1 MELRADLAVI
11 SKALE
16 QVTEAIGSD
25 IAQSEQQSIQ
35 QTEKTFKRPT
45 TMSIRDYRR
54 AGTASRL
61 RPLSLQYDQYLNLKW
76 GRYKI
81 LYNRPISAFGRASRI
96 SLSD

>member
-1 MELRADLAVI
+1 MELLADLAVI
-11 SKALE
+11 SKAVE
-16 QVTEAIGSD
+16 RVTEAIGSD

-35 QTEKTFKRPT
+35 KTEKTFKRPT

-61 RPLSLQYDQYLNLKW
+61 GPLSLQYDQFLKS
-76 GRYKI
+76 GSYKI
-81 LYNRPISAFGRASRI
+81 LYNRPISAFGRVSRI